1 MAARNLQAAVTQR
14 SSMLQIATPWLQPL
28 RPARTPEGLL
38 PPDGALAGIVAGS
51 VLLRGAART
60 AAGAAPVGVYALHPQ
75 PPDEELRPPEDRQ
88 RGEDFLVHRFSLFAP
103 TAEGVRLLS
112 DRSTSRLDAWREAG
126 VVRLLGQL
134 LRTARQVG
142 ETLVFEPS
150 GEALWGR
157 VRSRFEQILE
167 RYWQAGALRGASPQ
181 QAFEVRCDRSL
192 MSQSDLDQGR
202 VVVLVS
208 FVPQAGI
215 ERIRVALALAE
226 DGGVS
231 WSDAAAAE
239 ESVA

>member
-1 MAARNLQAAVTQR
+1 
-14 SSMLQIATPWLQPL
+14 
-28 RPARTPEGLL
+28 
-38 PPDGALAGIVAGS
+38 
-51 VLLRGAART
+51 
-60 AAGAAPVGVYALHPQ
+60 
-75 PPDEELRPPEDRQ
+75 
-88 RGEDFLVHRFSLFAP
+88 
-103 TAEGVRLLS
+103 
-112 DRSTSRLDAWREAG
+112 
-126 VVRLLGQL
+126 
-134 LRTARQVG
+134 VG

-150 GEALWGR
+150 GEALWAR
-157 VRSRFEQILE
+157 VRSRFEQVLE
-167 RYWQAGALRGASPQ
+167 RYWRAGALRGATPQ

-239 ESVA
+239 ESLA